1 MEFQMSSTFTQTSVD
16 SLATMK
22 QLKYMYIKV
31 DEGPYINDEATMLV
45 HIAGRVPNLVKVD
58 FDFNK
63 GESWRFVELYGQ
75 VYPDKD
81 LLICQL
87 R

>member
-1 MEFQMSSTFTQTSVD
+1 MSYTFTQTSVD

-22 QLKYMYIKV
+22 QLKYLYIKV
-31 DEGPYINDEATMLV
+31 DEGSEINDEAKMLV